1 MAVLD
6 LIPFDDILH
15 KIENGYSIRQLA
27 ADYGVSKGQF
37 ERYLHADSER
47 ANRVELIRENLADK
61 YIESAE
67 SVLKSALYKTGE
79 IDATA
84 AKNLALHLERRA
96 GWIDDRYKPLDKG
109 GSSAAV
115 NVQINNGPLAL
126 PDTAINDPVAASK
139 AYSRLIEG

>member
-6 LIPFDDILH
+6 LIPFEDILH

-27 ADYGVSKGQF
+27 AEYGVSKDVID
-37 ERYLHADSER
+37 RYLHADSER
-47 ANRVELIRENLADK
+47 DNRVKLIRETLADK
-61 YIESAE
+61 YIENAE
-67 SVLKSALYKTGE
+67 TVLQSALYKSGE

-84 AKNLALHLERRA
+84 AKNLAMHWEKRA

-126 PDTAINDPVAASK
+126 PDSARDDPIAASK